1 MAKYD
6 QGGGCPCGLQKV
18 CDCEA
23 GKPVRS
29 VRSVQGQVWDWA
41 KTKFG
46 NPSPLALS
54 IRGNKEMSEL
64 ISTLINK
71 PDETEE
77 IIEECADVAFFL
89 LQICEIKGGDLMEA
103 VAKKLE
109 VNKKRSWEI
118 ASDGSFQHVEK
129 SK

>member
-1 MAKYD
+1 MTD
-6 QGGGCPCGLQKV
+6 
-18 CDCEA
+18 
-23 GKPVRS
+23 KP
-29 VRSVQGQVWDWA
+29 VRSVQGQVWEWA

-129 SK
+129 KS

>member
-6 QGGGCPCGLQKV
+6 QGGGCPCGRKKV
-18 CDCEA
+18 CDCKA
-23 GKPVRS
+23 GES
-29 VRSVQGQVWDWA
+29 VRSVQEQVWDWA

-71 PDETEE
+71 PDDTEE

-89 LQICEIKGGDLMEA
+89 LQICEIKGGDLMKA

-118 ASDGSFQHVEK
+118 ASDGSFQHVGK

>member
-46 NPSPLALS
+46 NSSPLAIS

-89 LQICEIKGGDLMEA
+89 LQICEINGGDLMEA

>member
-6 QGGGCPCGLQKV
+6 HGGGCACGLKKV

-29 VRSVQGQVWDWA
+29 VQGQVWDWA
-41 KTKFG
+41 KVMFG

-54 IRGNKEMSEL
+54 VRGNKEMAEL

-71 PDETEE
+71 PGEKEE

-89 LQICEIKGGDLMEA
+89 LQICEINGGDLMEA

-118 ASDGSFQHVEK
+118 ASDGSFQHVGK
-129 SK
+129 KTK